1 MFNDCHMRE
10 QGFKLVRSLLWGN
23 LAFNISGAN
32 FGPVIPSSQ
41 FWPRT
46 LWRGFP
52 NICKFPTK
60 PFRWDS
66 LGVSITFEKGD
77 SINYIPLI
85 PTNSSQVRKIFFFQ
99 KFPGPSDG
107 RCAKL
112 HPPRP
117 PRPPGERPGLGHS
130 ARGPPPRRPDEG
142 ENPWATYIYFY
153 LYIIYL
159 HFFIYSFI
167 HLFILFIYSFI
178 YFIYLFMIYVGNIFL
193 CRFNIQYYILY
204 IYLKL
209 LLLFLID
216 R

>member
-1 MFNDCHMRE
+1 MNVESPVDVQWLSYE
-10 QGFKLVRSLLWGN
+10 GTGFQIGKITTLGELGVQYKWC
-23 LAFNISGAN
+23 
-32 FGPVIPSSQ
+32 Q
-41 FWPRT
+41 FWSRNPILPILAPHPLKRV
-46 LWRGFP
+46 P

-85 PTNSSQVRKIFFFQ
+85 PTNSSQVRKIFL
-99 KFPGPSDG
+99 PEIPWPSDG

-142 ENPWATYIYFY
+142 EIPGPHIYIYIFIYLFIYLFIYIYLFIHLFIYLFY
-153 LYIIYL
+153 L
-159 HFFIYSFI
+159 FI
-167 HLFILFIYSFI
+167 HLFILFIY
-178 YFIYLFMIYVGNIFL
+178 LWFMWVIF
-193 CRFNIQYYILY
+193 FMQI
-204 IYLKL
+204 
-209 LLLFLID
+209 
-216 R
+216 